1 VDISM
6 PRAHPR
12 DSMQRQ
18 PEPPRRRGASLR
30 CARVHCRR
38 AQIVSLV
45 RRDRQT
51 LMFSATW
58 PREVLP
64 A

>member
-1 VDISM
+1 
-6 PRAHPR
+6 
-12 DSMQRQ
+12 MQRQ
-18 PEPPRRRGASLR
+18 PEPPPRRGASLS